1 MTSLWYNEITTSR
14 NEVILMS
21 HRLTCRLDESVFA
34 QLKYIA
40 EKKHCS
46 LNQALVDLIL
56 KEGSDLHANRSKQ

>member
-1 MTSLWYNEITTSR
+1 
-14 NEVILMS
+14 MS

-46 LNQALVDLIL
+46 LNQALIDLIL
-56 KEGSDLHANRSKQ
+56 KEGSDLHANRSK